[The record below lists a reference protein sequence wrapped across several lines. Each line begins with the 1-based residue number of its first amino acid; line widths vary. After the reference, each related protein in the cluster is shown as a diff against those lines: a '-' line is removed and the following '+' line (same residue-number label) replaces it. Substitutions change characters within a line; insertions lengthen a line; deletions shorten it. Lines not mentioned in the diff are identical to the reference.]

1 MRAVEQTLE
10 ADERRVAR
18 FGRRSQLKRVFYVL
32 RSYEWEPNYG
42 KGLMLEEERS
52 SFESGVSRRLQGQ
65 QGLRRPE
72 SFKQRCRVSERSR
85 GSEEAKRASCSAA
98 LHLGVGVEVA
108 RNRPPMGRAM
118 ALGRH
123 SPCRGLQAPRHASLL
138 WEHEGRWSGTHVVG
152 LKDNGT
158 HRVWPGGERT

>member
-1 MRAVEQTLE
+1 MSGNQT
-10 ADERRVAR
+10 
-18 FGRRSQLKRVFYVL
+18 
-32 RSYEWEPNYG
+32 YG
-42 KGLMLEEERS
+42 NGLMLEEERS
-52 SFESGVSRRLQGQ
+52 SFESGMSRRLQGQ
-65 QGLRRPE
+65 QGLRRPK
-72 SFKQRCRVSERSR
+72 SFKRGWRVSEHWR
-85 GSEEAKRASCSAA
+85 GSEEAKGTSGPAA
-98 LHLGVGVEVA
+98 FHLGVGVEVA

-138 WEHEGRWSGTHVVG
+138 GDGEERWSGTHVVR

>member
-1 MRAVEQTLE
+1 
-10 ADERRVAR
+10 
-18 FGRRSQLKRVFYVL
+18 
-32 RSYEWEPNYG
+32 
-42 KGLMLEEERS
+42 MLEEERS

-72 SFKQRCRVSERSR
+72 SFKQGCRVSERSR

-98 LHLGVGVEVA
+98 FHLGVGVEVA
-108 RNRPPMGRAM
+108 RNRPPMDGAM

-123 SPCRGLQAPRHASLL
+123 SPCQGLQAPRHASLL
-138 WEHEGRWSGTHVVG
+138 GEEEERSSGTHVVR

-158 HRVWPGGERT
+158 HHVWPGSERT